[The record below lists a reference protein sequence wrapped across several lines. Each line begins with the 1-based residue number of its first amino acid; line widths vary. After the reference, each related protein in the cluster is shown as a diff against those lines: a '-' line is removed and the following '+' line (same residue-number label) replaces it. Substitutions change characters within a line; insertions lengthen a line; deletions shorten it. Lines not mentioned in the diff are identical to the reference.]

1 MKSNCTLFSVLLYD
15 LKKCIYVR
23 FYQQLILSLVHI
35 QSRKI
40 TFMIIFIVVASSIQG
55 SHQAETLLLLL

>member
-40 TFMIIFIVVASSIQG
+40 FMIIFIVVASSIQG